1 MNLLREVARPWITSQ
16 TVKAGKDCLEISF
29 SLEKNAVVAFELKP
43 IERRQ
48 DTGYDYERVI
58 SQKVKK
64 DTP

>member
-16 TVKAGKDCLEISF
+16 TVKAEKDCLEISF
-29 SLEKNAVVAFELKP
+29 SLEKNAVAAFELKP
-43 IERRQ
+43 VERQQ